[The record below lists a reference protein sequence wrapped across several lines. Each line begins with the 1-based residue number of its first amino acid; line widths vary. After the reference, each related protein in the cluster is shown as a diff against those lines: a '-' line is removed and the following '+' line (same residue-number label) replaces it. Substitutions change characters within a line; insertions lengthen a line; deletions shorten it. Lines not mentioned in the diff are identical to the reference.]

1 VLLFLIFTKI
11 TIKLHFSQLT
21 HNKHIMKKPIPLLAG
36 LLALVF
42 LGGQWLYQ
50 KNCNCGIVTT
60 AAATATST
68 PVAAP
73 TLASAITISDGAAF
87 NANFEDNL
95 RFKQSGFS
103 HLTPLSSPLAD
114 VFKKTTDYL
123 KGHPDRSLKVTGYY
137 AESEKNNSTF
147 PNIGLARANDIK
159 MLLTSLG
166 ASASQIEMADV
177 KTNDL
182 QFRGDTLV
190 GGANYEFMGLV
201 KNDARLEAIEKRLK
215 GNPIV
220 LYFATNQSN
229 LDLSDAQKQ
238 DFSDLQYYLE
248 HKAGVKSK
256 ITGHTDNVGNLDK
269 NVTLS
274 KSRAEFVRS
283 YMSKVGFPSDKLNTD
298 GKGPNTPISSNETA
312 EGRSKNRRVEVG
324 IE

>member
-1 VLLFLIFTKI
+1 
-11 TIKLHFSQLT
+11 
-21 HNKHIMKKPIPLLAG
+21 MKKPIPLLAG
-36 LLALVF
+36 LLALV
-42 LGGQWLYQ
+42 LCGGQWLYQ
-50 KNCNCGIVTT
+50 KNCNCGIVTPAA
-60 AAATATST
+60 AAAT
-68 PVAAP
+68 PMAAP
-73 TLASAITISDGAAF
+73 ALASAIAISDGPAF

-103 HLTPLSSPLAD
+103 YLTPLSTPLND
-114 VFKKTTDYL
+114 VFKKTSEYL

-137 AESEKNNSTF
+137 TESEKNTSTF
-147 PNIGLARANDIK
+147 PNLGLARANNIK

-182 QFRGDTLV
+182 QFRGDTLM
-190 GGANYEFMGLV
+190 GGANYEFMGLAN
-201 KNDARLEAIEKRLK
+201 NDARLATIEKRLK

-229 LDLSDAQKQ
+229 LDLNDQQKQ

-283 YMSKVGFPSDKLNTD
+283 YMTKIGFPTDKMNTD
-298 GKGPNTPISSNETA
+298 GKGPNAPISPNETP